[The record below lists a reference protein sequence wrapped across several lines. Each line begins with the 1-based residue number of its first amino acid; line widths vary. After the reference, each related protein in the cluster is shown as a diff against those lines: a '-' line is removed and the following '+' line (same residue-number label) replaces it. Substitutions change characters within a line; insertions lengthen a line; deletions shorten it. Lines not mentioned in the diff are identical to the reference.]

1 MKTLTSFKQIIIG
14 SSLGFTLLFAA
25 FDLQASATEEVT
37 NSSQNIEIRYGIE
50 PQIPPQNE
58 NENLRP
64 IDPTKDSSPNIYTSN
79 LGFLILLAI
88 LGFLAGFILG
98 KLDSSGN
105 SSSNNNPN
113 NNEGNDDNDDND
125 NDDDND
131 GGNGGG
137 GTETETKFPHI
148 PIVGASVG
156 CVGGCGGGGC

>member
-14 SSLGFTLLFAA
+14 SSLGFILLFAA

-37 NSSQNIEIRYGIE
+37 NSSQNIKTSYGID

-58 NENLRP
+58 NENLDRP
-64 IDPTKDSSPNIYTSN
+64 IDLTKDSSPDIQTSN
-79 LGFLILLAI
+79 IGILVLAI
-88 LGFLAGFILG
+88 LLFLAGFILG

-113 NNEGNDDNDDND
+113 NNDGNDDDDNDDGN
-125 NDDDND
+125 

-137 GTETETKFPHI
+137 GTERKSPN
-148 PIVGASVG
+148 IVAASVG
-156 CVGGCGGGGC
+156 CVGGCGGGGGGC